1 MIRTLRLRRR
11 AVLESRVYRLM
22 VNTMPPSKAFTSSN
36 PGGAL

>member
-1 MIRTLRLRRR
+1 MIRTLRFRRR